1 MPRIPTLEELK
12 RLDTSHDL
20 ILSLTLTGEIIQFN
34 KESEH
39 VTGFLRD
46 EVLHKRLSEILIPKE
61 SEKQWNDLL
70 DSIRQDLWIDN
81 FVLPIKTK
89 NHQVQMITWTGFLVK
104 DEHGTIK
111 DICIFGKPLQTDI
124 PEITPPVSSEPET
137 PQPTPEIPPEDT
149 QTFSPVA
156 LEEIP
161 PPKRDVPIR
170 HGVNK
175 ILFAREKTSIDRPAP
190 PRDSEPGH
198 TPLMPL
204 GKPVG
209 DPSQQWEGIHQSL
222 ADLSQKYQ
230 AIADRV
236 AELEKKGQYW
246 EEQHQSLDTP
256 QQPLEEEENTFSATT
271 LQDTSSKGDT
281 SDQQPTE
288 ETEQGFFSNPFGL
301 KRHSKELDLQ
311 RQQLELRTKELEAFE
326 ARLQREERTLN
337 ARVDDFSKWQEKLLL
352 LESAIEKRRQELMK
366 QEGCVLE
373 KRTPSPDTPAMD
385 HGGADAPGIAGSEI
399 SHCTDETLEKIPQ
412 SAAIIQRGIVK
423 QINTSFM
430 ELLGYNLD
438 ELVEKS
444 YFDFI
449 AFEGLADVE
458 KYYLDR
464 LKGDGVSTYRTVFS
478 TKDSTKIPVEVVIK
492 QTIYNGEKAEIV
504 IITCFESSK

>member
-46 EVLHKRLSEILIPKE
+46 EVLHRKLSDILIPKE
-61 SEKQWNDLL
+61 SLKQWNDLL
-70 DSIRQDLWIDN
+70 DSIQQDLWVDN

-89 NHQVQMITWTGFLVK
+89 HHQVQMITWTGFLVK
-104 DEHGTIK
+104 DEHGKIK
-111 DICIFGKPLQTDI
+111 DICIFGKPLQTDT
-124 PEITPPVSSEPET
+124 PEISPLVSSEPET
-137 PQPTPEIPPEDT
+137 PQPTPEIPSEDT
-149 QTFSPVA
+149 QTFSPMTR
-156 LEEIP
+156 EEVLP
-161 PPKRDVPIR
+161 PPKREIPIR

-175 ILFAREKTSIDRPAP
+175 ILFAREKPSIERPAP
-190 PRDSEPGH
+190 PRDSEPCH
-198 TPLMPL
+198 TPLTPL
-204 GKPVG
+204 EKPVSG
-209 DPSQQWEGIHQSL
+209 PSQQLERIHQSL
-222 ADLSQKYQ
+222 EDLSQKYH
-230 AIADRV
+230 AIAERV
-236 AELEKKGQYW
+236 ANLEKKGQQW
-246 EEQHQSLDTP
+246 EEQHQPLDTP
-256 QQPLEEEENTFSATT
+256 PQPLEEESTFSAPIP
-271 LQDTSSKGDT
+271 QDVPSEVDT
-281 SDQQPTE
+281 AGQQPTE
-288 ETEQGFFSNPFGL
+288 ETEHGFFSNHLGL

-311 RQQLELRTKELEAFE
+311 KQQLELRTKELEAFE
-326 ARLQREERTLN
+326 ARLQREERTLH
-337 ARVDDFSKWQEKLLL
+337 ARADDFSKWQEKLML

-366 QEGCVLE
+366 QEEGVLE
-373 KRTPSPDTPAMD
+373 KHSPSTDTLAMD
-385 HGGADAPGIAGSEI
+385 RGGADVPGVAGAEI
-399 SHCTDETLEKIPQ
+399 PHCTDETLEKIPQ

-449 AFEGLADVE
+449 ALEGLADVE

-478 TKDSTKIPVEVVIK
+478 TKENTKIPVEVVIK